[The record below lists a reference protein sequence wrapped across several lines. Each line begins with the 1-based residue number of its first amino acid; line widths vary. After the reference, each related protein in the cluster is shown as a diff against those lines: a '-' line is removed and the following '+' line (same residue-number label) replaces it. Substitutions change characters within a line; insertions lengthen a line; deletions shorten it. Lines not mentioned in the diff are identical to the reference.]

1 MGKPEAAYLLI
12 GALAILTQ
20 VLRGLQAGVAVVLQ
34 ETSELQKIV
43 ALYEV
48 GLACPVSAVISQG
61 VPETVAWI
69 PSTSRGCE
77 ILRIRVLPSAQVVDS
92 FTRPLHSK

>member
-34 ETSELQKIV
+34 ELQKIV